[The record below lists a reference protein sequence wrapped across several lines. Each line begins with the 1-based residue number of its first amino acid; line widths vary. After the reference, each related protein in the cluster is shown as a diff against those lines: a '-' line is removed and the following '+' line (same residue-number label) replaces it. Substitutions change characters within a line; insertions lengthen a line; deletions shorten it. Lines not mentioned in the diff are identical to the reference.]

1 MAISG
6 IGTGSALAA
15 QNAQA
20 LVNLQNQLNQLSTG
34 QKSQDYAGLGSQA
47 GLTVGLDAQLSA
59 LTGYG
64 NAISLAGTNISIA
77 QNALSQIGTMSNDV
91 VQAINTPSNFT
102 LDNNGQTT
110 TQSGA
115 VS

>member
-20 LVNLQNQLNQLSTG
+20 LVNLQNQLDQLSQQLSTG
-34 QKSQDYAGLGSQA
+34 QKSQDYAGLGVQA

-64 NAISLAGTNISIA
+64 NAISLAGTNISLA
-77 QNALSQIGTMSNDV
+77 QNALSQIGTEKY
-91 VQAINTPSNFT
+91 
-102 LDNNGQTT
+102 
-110 TQSGA
+110 TQKNKPYYI
-115 VS
+115 

>member
-6 IGTGSALAA
+6 IGSGSALAA

-20 LVNLQNQLNQLSTG
+20 LVNLQNQLNRLSQQLSTG
-34 QKSQDYAGLGSQA
+34 QKSQDYAGLGAQA

-64 NAISLAGTNISIA
+64 NAILLAGTNISLA
-77 QNALSQIGTMSNDV
+77 QNALSEIG
-91 VQAINTPSNFT
+91 
-102 LDNNGQTT
+102 
-110 TQSGA
+110 SGNKPGGA
-115 VS
+115 GGHRTA